1 MEKCNS
7 IFTVQNM
14 TLLVAIITLLVALAT
29 YRLTKRSFHYTQN
42 RDKKQIETLIK
53 SKEAQLKAMEEA
65 SRFGMSHTD
74 AGSIRVN
81 ISALRA
87 EIEQLKDSL

>member
-1 MEKCNS
+1 MEEY
-7 IFTVQNM
+7 ITVKNITLLVSVL
-14 TLLVAIITLLVALAT
+14 TLLVAIAT
-29 YRLTKRSFHYTQN
+29 YCVTQKTYRYTKK
-42 RDKKQIETLIK
+42 RDKLQREELIRR
-53 SKEAQLKAMEEA
+53 KEAQLKAMEDT

-87 EIEQLKDSL
+87 EIEQLKESL